1 MDEGIKILSPI
12 LLLFTYDIGITFI
25 ISESDIT
32 KASELFKSIIFAN
45 IMHLHKSII
54 YWKK

>member
-54 YWKK
+54 Y

>member
-12 LLLFTYDIGITFI
+12 VLLFICDIGITFI
-25 ISESDIT
+25 ISESDII

-45 IMHLHKSII
+45 IMHLHKNII
-54 YWKK
+54 Y